1 MEGAAAPILNGRNQS
16 EQREFTNLPSQTPE
30 EEKFGRFN

>member
-1 MEGAAAPILNGRNQS
+1 MEGARSINLNGRNQS
-16 EQREFTNLPSQTPE
+16 EQREYTNWPSQTPE